1 MGKLKKLELE
11 IGTVNKRKAL
21 TQTQVDTLLHVYNDT
36 ALEKHISGYV
46 SKDELTTREYYN
58 LTQLGLN
65 VTCAKK
71 NATDWSVF
79 TDKKLLKAGEHAN
92 IIVGGQGTN
101 EEVTMTIDNI
111 KVNFGK
117 ITADELKP
125 YIELNG
131 SQLTFKTGLSVTD
144 IMAEITIKVVPRW
157 DKNEIKAV
165 VVNVGITSS
174 LRTVWINPAGNS
186 AALRSEGSL
195 DLLEDYIS
203 RSKPYVLTADGKK
216 MAEIKSATF
225 SGDYNGGTGVITFKD
240 GTQKT
245 VEELNATG
253 CNFMVYR
260 PEMHIFSGTDENGKE
275 ILQNFGVYPIKEGKT
290 FNARFIGMFHAY
302 NQDGVLKSQP
312 NRVPTRNQT
321 IAQFQSQAKMGAV
334 DYGLWNYNDWC
345 KENALHLSYFANT
358 NYENNIGVGR
368 INDWNNVCDIRTGW
382 TLPMLGVTSYGTYP
396 TVNRSGGKVNCL
408 NFFGLE
414 GVGEQVWDFVIGFR
428 HDETTCYVW
437 NDNNWEEDHAGD
449 RTFKLAV
456 TNVDQNYIGTII
468 AGADFDMLPRS
479 VNASSST
486 GYCDGH
492 WVSTSGR
499 LLLVGGAAY
508 VGSICGLS
516 ASAADGG
523 FGGSDASSGA
533 RLAFYGRPV
542 EVDGAN
548 LI

>member
-11 IGTVNKRKAL
+11 IGTVSKRKVL

-36 ALEKHISGYV
+36 TLEKHIGGYV

-71 NATDWSVF
+71 NATDWPVSA
-79 TDKKLLKAGEHAN
+79 DKQLLKAGEHAN
-92 IIVGGQGTN
+92 ITVGGQGTN
-101 EEVTMTIDNI
+101 GEVTMIIDNI

-157 DKNEIKAV
+157 NKDEFKTIII
-165 VVNVGITSS
+165 NVGIASS
-174 LRTVWINPAGNS
+174 LRTVWINPEGNS

-245 VEELNATG
+245 VEELNAAG

-260 PEMHIFSGTDENGKE
+260 PEMHIFSGRDENGKE

-290 FNARFIGMFHAY
+290 FNARFIGMFKAY

-312 NRVPTRNQT
+312 NRVPAQSQT
-321 IAQFQSQAKMGAV
+321 IAQFQSQAKMGAL

-368 INDWNNVCDIRTGW
+368 INNFNNVLHIRTGW
-382 TLPMLGVTSYGTYP
+382 TLPMLGVTPYGTSP
-396 TVNRSGGKVNCL
+396 TVDQSGSKVNCL
-408 NFFGLE
+408 NFFGIE
-414 GVGEQVWDFVIGFR
+414 GMGEQINEFVIGFR

-437 NDNNWEEDHAGD
+437 DDNSWKEDHAGD
-449 RTFKLAV
+449 RTFKLVV
-456 TNVDQNYIGTII
+456 TNTSANYIKEIL

-486 GYCDGH
+486 GFCARH

-499 LLLVGGAAY
+499 LLLVGGSAVY
-508 VGSICGLS
+508 GSVCGLS
-516 ASAADGG
+516 ASNADDG
-523 FGGSDASSGA
+523 FGNSNAAYGA

>member
-11 IGTVNKRKAL
+11 IGTASKRKVL
-21 TQTQVDTLLHVYNDT
+21 TLTQVDTLLHVYNDT

-58 LTQLGLN
+58 LTQLGLD
-65 VTCAKK
+65 VTCVKK
-71 NATDWSVF
+71 NATDWSVS
-79 TDKKLLKAGEHAN
+79 TDKQFLKAGEHAN
-92 IIVGGQGTN
+92 ITVGGQGTN
-101 EEVTMTIDNI
+101 EDVTMTIDNI

-125 YIELNG
+125 YIELDG
-131 SQLTFKTGLSVTD
+131 SQLTFKTGLSTTD
-144 IMAEITIKVVPRW
+144 IIAAITVKVVPRW
-157 DKNEIKAV
+157 DKDEIKTI
-165 VVNVGITSS
+165 VVNAGVVSP

-245 VEELNATG
+245 VEELNAAG

-275 ILQNFGVYPIKEGKT
+275 ILQNFGIYPIKDGKT

-312 NRVPTRNQT
+312 NRVPTRDQN

-368 INDWNNVCDIRTGW
+368 IYDGGDTRTGW
-382 TLPMLGVTSYGTYP
+382 TLPMLGVTPYGTYP
-396 TVNRSGGKVNCL
+396 TVSRIGGKVNCL

-414 GVGEQVWDFVIGFR
+414 GVGEQVLDFVIGFR

-437 NDNNWEEDHAGD
+437 DDNNWKEDHAGD

-456 TNVDQNYIGTII
+456 TSVDRTYINTII
-468 AGADFDMLPRS
+468 AGADFDMMPRS

-486 GYCDGH
+486 GYCDGY
-492 WVSTSGR
+492 WASTSGR
-499 LLLVGGAAY
+499 LLLVGGSSGG
-508 VGSICGLS
+508 GSLCGLS
-516 ASAADGG
+516 ASSARDG
-523 FGGSDASSGA
+523 FDALDWNHCA
-533 RLAFYGRPV
+533 RLAFYGRPI